1 MRFKK
6 RAVLLTAL
14 AVTAVSAA
22 TVTQPASARPQYP
35 IGSATIQSIDGYTLF
50 TKLTASNATCD
61 NETTK
66 AWSVDWSFAGTA
78 QSPEFETKILSVS
91 QAFANVVVGGVEPLV
106 AGREIKQP
114 ANYPQPPAYRDNRFT
129 TRANYVGLASQSLTV
144 GFKNTVFSSNGPTV
158 GEDTVATLSGVTAV
172 KSPCNL
178 DVDLPMVQA
187 GSSVFT
193 PVAPDRILDSRN
205 TGKFADQETR
215 KVRIFGNGGVP
226 ATGVSAVV
234 LNVTATEAT
243 KAGFVTV
250 WPGGGS
256 VPSISNINVVQ
267 GQTVPNLV
275 TVQVGSDGYVS
286 IFSDG
291 GTHVLVDVMGYY
303 SLTDTSVR
311 AGRYQ
316 SVPLQR
322 AADTRGG
329 IAPGA
334 QQYVNVPI
342 AGKWGVPVGATAAV
356 LNVTV
361 TSVKKGGYTTVYPGG
376 TALPGTS
383 NLNSTGEDRANQAI
397 VKLGADGSVDV
408 FSENGSDVL
417 VDVAGYFTGSSA
429 PLSRSGLFIPIV
441 PLRVLNTRDG
451 LNYDLNTQGKPGP
464 NSTTYARVGEQGG
477 IDTGY
482 AGSVV
487 TNVTAV
493 DATAAGF
500 VTVYVTGSKLPGTS
514 TLNPAK
520 GETVPNHTTTALG
533 TSGDIAMNTT
543 AGAHFIVDAFGWY
556 TA

>member
-22 TVTQPASARPQYP
+22 TVTQPASGRPQYP

-61 NETTK
+61 NEATK

-78 QSPEFETKILSVS
+78 QSPEFETKIV
-91 QAFANVVVGGVEPLV
+91 NVTPAIGGELV
-106 AGREIKQP
+106 TGAEKKQP
-114 ANYPQPPAYRDNRFT
+114 ADYPQPSAYRDNRFT
-129 TRANYVGLASQSLTV
+129 TRASYVGLASQSLTV
-144 GFKNTVFSSNGPTV
+144 GFKNTIFSSAGPKG
-158 GEDTVATLSGVTAV
+158 GEDTSAALTGKTAV
-172 KSPCNL
+172 LSPCNTEAN
-178 DVDLPMVQA
+178 LPLVQA
-187 GSSVFT
+187 GASVFT
-193 PVAPDRILDSRN
+193 PLPPLRILDSRN

-215 KVRIFGNGGVP
+215 KVKIFGNGGVP

-250 WPGGGS
+250 WPGGSS

-286 IFSDG
+286 VFSDG

-316 SVPLQR
+316 AVPLQR

-329 IAPGA
+329 VAPGA
-334 QQYVNVPI
+334 QQHVNVPI
-342 AGKWGVPVGATAAV
+342 AGKFGVPVGATAVV

-376 TALPGTS
+376 TAVPGTS

-408 FSENGSDVL
+408 FSENGSDII
-417 VDVAGYFTGSSA
+417 VDVAGYFSGASA
-429 PLSRSGLFIPIV
+429 PRSRSGLFIPIV

-451 LNYDLNTQGKPGP
+451 LGYDPNTQGKPGA
-464 NSTTYARVGEQGG
+464 NSTTYARVGENGG
-477 IDTGY
+477 IDTGF

-493 DATAAGF
+493 DATAGGF
-500 VTVYVTGSKLPGTS
+500 VTVYVTGSPKPGTS
-514 TLNPAK
+514 SLNPAK

-533 TSGDIAMNTT
+533 TSGDIAINTT

-556 TA
+556 TS